1 MYIDVT
7 DATFQTEV
15 VERSKS
21 VPVVVDLW
29 APWCGPCRTLGPMI
43 ERVVDGTNGDVVL
56 VKVNVD
62 DNPRVSSTFQVQSIP
77 AVFAI
82 REGKVVDSFIGALP
96 EAQIKEWVDRLAPAE
111 SPVDIAIDD
120 AIAEGDEAGLREVLA
135 VDPGNGRVI
144 VAIAKMLIERGEFDE
159 PLSLLA
165 RIPETPETVE
175 LAARARL
182 GMSETEVG
190 AESLVELDRLLD
202 HVKSDDDARQKY
214 VDLLAALGEHP
225 KVGEYRRKLA
235 ARLF

>member
-15 VERSKS
+15 VERSKT
-21 VPVVVDLW
+21 VPVVIDLW

-43 ERVVDGTNGDVVL
+43 ERVVDATNGEVVL

-82 REGKVVDSFIGALP
+82 HEGKVVDSFIGALP
-96 EAQIKEWVDRLAPAE
+96 EAQIKLWVDRLAPAA
-111 SPVDIAIDD
+111 SPGEIAIDN
-120 AIAEGDEAGLREVLA
+120 AIADGNEKGLREVLA
-135 VDPGNGRVI
+135 VEPGNGRAI

-159 PLSLLA
+159 PLGLLA
-165 RIPETPETVE
+165 RIPETAETVE

-182 GMSETEVG
+182 GMSETGVG
-190 AESLVELDRLLD
+190 AESLAELDGLLD
-202 HVKSDDDARQKY
+202 HVKADDDARQKY

>member
-15 VERSKS
+15 VERSKT

-43 ERVVDGTNGDVVL
+43 ERVIDATNGAVAL

-82 REGKVVDSFIGALP
+82 HEGKVVDSFVGALP
-96 EAQIKEWVDRLAPAE
+96 EAQIKLWVDRLAPAA
-111 SPVDIAIDD
+111 SPVDLAIDN
-120 AIAEGDEAGLREVLA
+120 AIAAGNEEGLREVLA
-135 VDPGNGRVI
+135 VEPGNGRAI
-144 VAIAKMLIERGEFDE
+144 VALAKLLLERGEFDE
-159 PLSLLA
+159 PLALLA

-182 GMSETEVG
+182 GMSETGVG
-190 AESLVELDRLLD
+190 AESLAELDLLLD
-202 HVKSDDDARQKY
+202 HVKADDDARQKY

>member
-43 ERVVDGTNGDVVL
+43 ERVIDATEGAVVL

-82 REGKVVDSFIGALP
+82 HEGKVVDSFIGALP
-96 EAQIKEWVDRLAPAE
+96 EAQIKMWVDRLAPAA
-111 SPVDIAIDD
+111 SPVDIAIDSALAAGNED
-120 AIAEGDEAGLREVLA
+120 GLREVLA
-135 VDPGNGRVI
+135 VEPGNARTI
-144 VAIAKMLIERGEFDE
+144 VGLAKILIERGEFDE

-165 RIPETPETVE
+165 RIPETPETAE

-182 GMSETEVG
+182 GLSETGVG
-190 AESLVELDRLLD
+190 AESLAELDLLLD
-202 HVKSDDDARQKY
+202 HVKADDDARQKY

-225 KVGEYRRKLA
+225 MVGEYRRKLA

>member
-21 VPVVVDLW
+21 DPVVVDLW

-43 ERVVDGTNGDVVL
+43 ERVVDATKGAVVL
-56 VKVNVD
+56 AKVNVD

-82 REGKVVDSFIGALP
+82 HQGKVVDSFIGALP
-96 EAQIKEWVDRLAPAE
+96 EAQIKMWVDRLAPAA
-111 SPVDIAIDD
+111 SPVDIAIDN
-120 AIAEGDEAGLREVLA
+120 AIAAGNEEGLREVLA
-135 VDPGNGRVI
+135 VEPGNGRAI
-144 VAIAKMLIERGEFDE
+144 VAIAKLLIERGEFDE

-182 GMSETEVG
+182 GISETGVG
-190 AESLVELDRLLD
+190 SESLAELDRLLD
-202 HVKSDDDARQKY
+202 HVKADDDSRQKY

-225 KVGEYRRKLA
+225 QVGEYRRKLA

>member
-43 ERVVDGTNGDVVL
+43 ERVIDATNGDVVL

-82 REGKVVDSFIGALP
+82 HEGKVVDSFIGALP
-96 EAQIKEWVDRLAPAE
+96 EAQIKTWVERLAPAA
-111 SPVDIAIDD
+111 SPVDIAIDN
-120 AIAEGDEAGLREVLA
+120 AIAAGNEEGLREVLA
-135 VDPGNGRVI
+135 VEPGNGRAI
-144 VAIAKMLIERGEFDE
+144 VAIAKLLIERGEFDE

-182 GMSETEVG
+182 GLSETGVG
-190 AESLVELDRLLD
+190 AESLAELDLLLD
-202 HVKSDDDARQKY
+202 HVKVDDDARQKY
-214 VDLLAALGEHP
+214 VDLLAALGDHP

>member
-43 ERVVDGTNGDVVL
+43 ERVVDATNGDVVL

-82 REGKVVDSFIGALP
+82 HEGKVVDSFIGALP
-96 EAQIKEWVDRLAPAE
+96 EAQIKMWVDRLAPAA
-111 SPVDIAIDD
+111 SPVDIAIDNALAAGTED
-120 AIAEGDEAGLREVLA
+120 GLREVLA
-135 VDPGNGRVI
+135 VEPGNARAI
-144 VAIAKMLIERGEFDE
+144 VGLAKMLIEGGEFDE

-182 GMSETEVG
+182 GMSETGVG
-190 AESLVELDRLLD
+190 AESLAELDRLLD
-202 HVKSDDDARQKY
+202 QVKADDDARQKY

>member
-15 VERSKS
+15 VERSKT

-43 ERVVDGTNGDVVL
+43 ERVIDATNGSVVL
-56 VKVNVD
+56 TKVNVD

-82 REGKVVDSFIGALP
+82 HQGKVVDSFIGALP
-96 EAQIKEWVDRLAPAE
+96 EAQIKQWVDRLAPAP
-111 SPVDIAIDD
+111 SPVELAIDA
-120 AIAEGDEAGLREVLA
+120 AIAGNSEDGLRAALDVE
-135 VDPGNGRVI
+135 PGNGRAI
-144 VAIAKMLIERGEFDE
+144 VALSRMLVALGEFNE
-159 PLSLLA
+159 PLTLLA
-165 RIPETPETVE
+165 RIPETPETTE
-175 LAARARL
+175 LAALARL
-182 GMSETEVG
+182 GISETGVG
-190 AESLVELDRLLD
+190 SESLAELDALLD
-202 HVKSDDDARQKY
+202 HVKTDDDARQKY

>member
-43 ERVVDGTNGDVVL
+43 ERVVDATKGAVVL
-56 VKVNVD
+56 AKVNVD

-82 REGKVVDSFIGALP
+82 HDGKVVDSFIGALP
-96 EAQIKEWVDRLAPAE
+96 EAQIKMWVDRLAPAA
-111 SPVDIAIDD
+111 SPVDIAIDN
-120 AIAEGDEAGLREVLA
+120 AIAAGNEEGLREVLA
-135 VDPGNGRVI
+135 VEPGNGRAI
-144 VAIAKMLIERGEFDE
+144 VAIAKLLIERGEFDE

-182 GMSETEVG
+182 GISETGVG
-190 AESLVELDRLLD
+190 SESLGELDRLLD
-202 HVKSDDDARQKY
+202 HVKADDDSRQKY

-225 KVGEYRRKLA
+225 QVGEYRRKLA

>member
-15 VERSKS
+15 VDRSQT

-43 ERVVDGTNGDVVL
+43 ERVVEATNGAVVL
-56 VKVNVD
+56 TKVNVD

-82 REGKVVDSFIGALP
+82 HQGKVVDSFIGALP
-96 EAQIKEWVDRLAPAE
+96 EAQIKMWVARLAPAP
-111 SPVDIAIDD
+111 SPVELAVDS
-120 AIAEGDEAGLREVLA
+120 AIAAGDDAGLREVLA
-135 VDPGNGRVI
+135 ADPGNSRAI
-144 VAIAKMLIERGEFDE
+144 VALSRMLIDRGEFNE
-159 PLSLLA
+159 PLTLLA
-165 RIPETPETVE
+165 RIPETPETTE
-175 LAARARL
+175 LAALARL
-182 GMSETEVG
+182 GISETGVG
-190 AESLVELDRLLD
+190 ADSLVELDALLD
-202 HVKSDDDARQKY
+202 QVKTDDDARQKY

-225 KVGEYRRKLA
+225 KVAEYRRKLA